1 MMKAKDSL
9 LLNPFKRVSKSSAM
23 CSMQRFALTMLT
35 LASFCVFLFCLSAAP
50 PRVLASSSC
59 PLVKEITA
67 FFPVLEGYVVEV
79 KGENIFLDLAKDSE
93 VRKGMEFLCI
103 REGEEFTHPITGAVL
118 GRFEDKLGYVQI
130 TEIMESY
137 SIGKLVRNF
146 SGKVVKRGDKVR
158 ITSARIPVAFPP
170 ESPQDPILE
179 AMKEELRKSGR
190 FSIVSREGIMAAL
203 AEAGYP
209 DLQGLTTRQIMDL
222 SEKLDISAIIYPSEQ
237 TSGTESIVTARIVSG
252 RTGTV
257 MGQVSGPCT
266 VTQGATPS
274 FSPEDVE
281 VTSPEAP
288 GAVDRFSG
296 PLHGGIASLARL
308 SQELPVSIRHMAVG
322 DVTGDGR
329 EEICVSDGRDIS
341 LYTWQDDGTL
351 QPVFVQKGGSS
362 EDHLSLDIADINGN
376 GRAEIFASSLE
387 MDSLQ
392 SFVLEWN
399 EGKLTR
405 IWERVPLF
413 LRIIS
418 VYPGDNVLAGQAMGM
433 AEPFDPRVTR
443 LSWAGN
449 RYETAEDIDLPSSV
463 SILSVGKADLDG
475 DGIEEVVAL
484 DKYLRV
490 YRNGKRVW
498 KSEEEYGQR
507 TLFFAHTPKG
517 ALITTDE
524 ENRIYLPSH
533 LRIQDMNGNGRPDIL
548 LIKNISSTG
557 GLFPQSQLFRKGE
570 ACLIE
575 WNGISF
581 SETWCSGPIDAY
593 LTDVGI
599 GDINAD
605 KSEDLI
611 LSMVLVSGIGKFWRS
626 DPSKILIY

>member
-1 MMKAKDSL
+1 MNP
-9 LLNPFKRVSKSSAM
+9 LNPYKRVSNSSAT
-23 CSMQRFALTMLT
+23 CSIQGFALTMLT
-35 LASFCVFLFCLSAAP
+35 LSSFCVFLVSLSMAP
-50 PRVLASSSC
+50 PLAHAASSC
-59 PLVKEITA
+59 PLAKEITA

-79 KGENIFLDLAKDSE
+79 KGENIFLDLAKDSG

-130 TEIMESY
+130 AEIMESY

-146 SGKVVKRGDKVR
+146 DGKVVKRGDKVR

-203 AEAGYP
+203 AEAGHP
-209 DLQGLTTRQIMDL
+209 DLHGLTPKQIMDI

-257 MGQVSGPCT
+257 MSQVSGPCT
-266 VTQGATPS
+266 VSQGASPPL
-274 FSPEDVE
+274 FPEDVE

-288 GAVDRFSG
+288 GAVDRFSH
-296 PLHGGIASLARL
+296 PLPGGIASLAHL
-308 SQELPVSIRHMAVG
+308 SQEIPMSIRHMAAG
-322 DVTGDGR
+322 DVTGDGQ

-351 QPVFVQKGGSS
+351 QPVFVQKGGAS

-376 GRAEIFASSLE
+376 GSAEIFVSNLE

-399 EGKLTR
+399 EGRLHR

-413 LRIIS
+413 LRCIS
-418 VYPGDNVLAGQAMGM
+418 VHPGDNILAGQAMGM
-433 AEPFDPRVTR
+433 TEPFDPRVTKFT
-443 LSWAGN
+443 WENG
-449 RYETAEDIDLPSSV
+449 RYVPGGDIELPSSV
-463 SILSVGKADLDG
+463 GILSVGKADLDG
-475 DGIEEVVAL
+475 DGFEEVVAL

-490 YRNGKRVW
+490 YRDGKRVW
-498 KSEEEYGQR
+498 KSDEEYGQR
-507 TLFFAHTPKG
+507 TLFFTHTPKG
-517 ALITTDE
+517 ALVTTDE

-533 LRIQDMNGNGRPDIL
+533 LSIQDMNGNGRPDIL

-581 SETWCSGPIDAY
+581 SEVWCSGQIDAY

-599 GDINAD
+599 GDITAD